1 MAPIRSTVR
10 KRIRVEG
17 RYSLLATEVFLT
29 AENKTYASNVKETF
43 RSWDGQGEKE
53 EKTVGKCGRQNNA
66 PLLPKCPSPNP
77 WNL

>member
-10 KRIRVEG
+10 ERIRVEG

-29 AENKTYASNVKETF
+29 TENKTYASNVKDTF

-53 EKTVGKCGRQNNA
+53 EKRVGKCGRQNNA
-66 PLLPKCPSPNP
+66 LPLPKCPSPNR